1 MQGRSRI
8 PGWLVLLGAML
19 GAACSHSPPEP
30 AEYVDAQE
38 VTATVAA
45 IDPAARLIT
54 LRSEHGQELT
64 LEVHDQVRNLEQVS
78 VGDQVTLG
86 YYSGLAAAVTEA
98 EPADEVGDIELLAG
112 RAEPGERPA
121 GLEGARVSS
130 VVVIESVDT
139 DRNTVSFRGA
149 DGLVRV
155 IDVKRPEMQ
164 KFIQGLDA
172 GDKVRLTYMEAVAVR
187 VEPAS

>member
-1 MQGRSRI
+1 MPGTLRI
-8 PGWLVLLGAML
+8 PGWLVLGAVL
-19 GAACSHSPPEP
+19 GAACAGTPPEP
-30 AEYVDAQE
+30 AEYVDAEE
-38 VTATVAA
+38 VTATVTA

-54 LRSEHGQELT
+54 LRGAPGQELT
-64 LEVHDQVRNLEQVS
+64 LEVHDQVRNLDQVN
-78 VGDQVTLG
+78 VGDQITLG
-86 YYSGLAAAVTEA
+86 YYSGLAAAVTDA
-98 EPADEVGDIELLAG
+98 ERTDQVGDIEMLAG

-155 IDVKRPEMQ
+155 VDVKRPEMQ
-164 KFIQGLDA
+164 KFIRGLDE